1 VQPGVIDVA
10 NQWGM
15 PLQCTI
21 KAASASSVRSHPS
34 KRAGRSGEREWGLSP
49 AATCVDVG
57 CEVDEGRDRTQR
69 RKRLRVRRGSRDRRE
84 REQGEER
91 EDRAWRKAS

>member
-1 VQPGVIDVA
+1 VPGE
-10 NQWGM
+10 
-15 PLQCTI
+15 
-21 KAASASSVRSHPS
+21 
-34 KRAGRSGEREWGLSP
+34 AGRGSGGSSP
-49 AATCVDVG
+49 AAACVDVG